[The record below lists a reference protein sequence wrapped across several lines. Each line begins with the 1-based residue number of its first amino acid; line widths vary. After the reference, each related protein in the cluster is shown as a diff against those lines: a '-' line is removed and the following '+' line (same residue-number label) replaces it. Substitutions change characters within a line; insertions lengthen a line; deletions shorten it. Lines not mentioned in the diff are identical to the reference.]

1 MSFWYPFSNTRPQK
15 HNIILPIAPKFEI
28 VRVGLKRSTECG
40 RVSIINLNSSRPS
53 SHARFSPLE
62 PRHSNGS
69 LWDIPNSVLFHL
81 STAPM
86 FFFTSFGINLEP
98 RQEILRDVFQQAL
111 HLGTVNWT
119 NVSLMVMWHTDTS
132 NRKWNPPE
140 VSTLHCFVCVML
152 LSWVLLAWCRSCL
165 EGFDR
170 CCSFWWTEAAVVPSA
185 IFDVISSPEG
195 LPRNSRLDRSWNNS
209 CYFDYSG
216 LTPKGLLSI
225 WILWETVLFLEG
237 SLGWGIAV
245 TFFSIVG
252 LTGKLTIRTMAEE
265 VVFWRR
271 MLTHTD

>member
-98 RQEILRDVFQQAL
+98 RQDILGDVFQQAL

-140 VSTLHCFVCVML
+140 VSTLHYFVCVML
-152 LSWVLLAWCRSCL
+152 LSWVLL
-165 EGFDR
+165 
-170 CCSFWWTEAAVVPSA
+170 
-185 IFDVISSPEG
+185 G
-195 LPRNSRLDRSWNNS
+195 LMP
-209 CYFDYSG
+209 
-216 LTPKGLLSI
+216 
-225 WILWETVLFLEG
+225 
-237 SLGWGIAV
+237 
-245 TFFSIVG
+245 
-252 LTGKLTIRTMAEE
+252 
-265 VVFWRR
+265 VVFRR
-271 MLTHTD
+271 LWSLLFFLMNGGRRRP